1 MVPPVPPVAS
11 GISSGKFG
19 SILVPLGI
27 TAAESTPHAFWEVP
41 PEVRPIHVRT
51 GLQWIINEYDADVL
65 DKRAQNM
72 LNNQDPEVGFAAI
85 NHFSRI
91 LRERGLEHP
100 SSWLVKSIKD
110 FQGSMDLPATFGKP
124 RKGTGAGSRE
134 VLFPRNS
141 SSSSSGSGSLGT
153 RTVSRSRSRRELGRE
168 TLSPPSGYC

>member
-1 MVPPVPPVAS
+1 M
-11 GISSGKFG
+11 
-19 SILVPLGI
+19 
-27 TAAESTPHAFWEVP
+27 
-41 PEVRPIHVRT
+41 HVRT
-51 GLQWIINEYDADVL
+51 GLQWIINEYGSAVL
-65 DKRAQNM
+65 DQRVQNM
-72 LNNQDPEVGFAAI
+72 LNNQDPKVGFAAI

-134 VLFPRNS
+134 FLFPRNR

-153 RTVSRSRSRRELGRE
+153 RTFSRSRSRRERE
-168 TLSPPSGYC
+168 RENPSPPSGFR